1 MKATWPQIVFYAV
14 WLGLVVTIVSVWLG
28 ESQPITS
35 NPSDILLNLARL
47 SGLMGAFLLLWQL
60 VLISRAPWLEQIHGY
75 DQWTRIHRVNG
86 LAAFLLI
93 TLHIPLVVGGYG
105 LLAQLTPPQQILQF
119 WSDFA
124 YIPLAIVGYIL
135 LVVIVLSSV
144 SIVRKKA
151 KYELWY
157 GLHLLNYVV
166 LGIVF
171 WHQVAHG
178 LTLSSVEWFLY
189 MWYGLHILVVVH
201 LLINRFALG
210 AWLWW
215 RHWFYVE
222 RIEREAGS
230 VTSVYISGRHM
241 ERFRFEPGQFAK
253 WRFLQKGLWREEHPF
268 TISQAYNG
276 ITLRLSVKAVGDFTS
291 RLDGLVL
298 GSRVLI
304 SQPLG
309 DFTLELARH
318 SRLLLVGG
326 GIGITPLRAMLEAAP
341 DDMEVDMVYVVQAE
355 QDAVFLSEL
364 KNLTQPR
371 NKRLHLVTTRER
383 APEADYKLFESGI
396 LSKVLSDSPSSV
408 YICGPDSM
416 VDDVSQYLRELG
428 VDDRDIHTERFS
440 F

>member
-1 MKATWPQIVFYAV
+1 MKTAWLQIVFYAV
-14 WLGLVVTIVSVWLG
+14 WFGLIAMIVAVWLG
-28 ESQPITS
+28 ESWPITS
-35 NPSDILLNLARL
+35 DLSDILLTLARL

-75 DQWTRIHRVNG
+75 DRWTRIHRANG
-86 LAAFLLI
+86 LAAFSLI

-105 LLAQLTPPQQILQF
+105 LSGQLTPYQQILQF

-124 YIPLAIVGYIL
+124 HMPLAVLGYIL
-135 LVVIVLSSV
+135 LVIIVLSSA
-144 SIVRKKA
+144 SIVRKKT

-157 GLHLLNYVV
+157 VLHILNYVV

-171 WHQVAHG
+171 WHQVTHG
-178 LTLSSVEWFLY
+178 LTLGSVEWFLY
-189 MWYGLHILVVVH
+189 MWYGLHVLVVAH

-210 AWLWW
+210 VWLWW
-215 RHWFYVE
+215 RHRFYVE
-222 RIEREAGS
+222 RIEREAGG
-230 VTSVYISGRHM
+230 VISVYISGRRM
-241 ERFRFEPGQFAK
+241 EHYRFEAGQFAK

-276 ITLRLSVKAVGDFTS
+276 MTLRLTVKAMGDFTS
-291 RLDGLVL
+291 RLDGLML

-309 DFTLELARH
+309 NFTLQSAH
-318 SRLLLVGG
+318 QPRLLLIGA
-326 GIGITPLRAMLEAAP
+326 GIGITPLRSMLEATP
-341 DDMEVDMVYVVQAE
+341 DDMEVDMVYVVQTE

-364 KNLTQPR
+364 KNFTQPK

-383 APEADYKLFESGI
+383 TSEADYKLFKSGI
-396 LSKVLSDSPSSV
+396 LPKVLSDASSSV

-416 VDDVSQYLRELG
+416 VDDVSRYLHKLG
-428 VDDRDIHTERFS
+428 VNHGDIHTERFS